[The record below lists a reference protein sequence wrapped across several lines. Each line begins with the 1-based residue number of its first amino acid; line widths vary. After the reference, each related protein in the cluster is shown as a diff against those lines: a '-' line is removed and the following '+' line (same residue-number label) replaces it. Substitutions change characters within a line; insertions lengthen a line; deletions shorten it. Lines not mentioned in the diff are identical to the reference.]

1 VERKS
6 RLGLNNQHARF
17 GAGAFEQDTL
27 RGTGKSA
34 ANDDH
39 IVFRAHE
46 MMKENVGWIA
56 GGATPE

>member
-6 RLGLNNQHARF
+6 RLGLNNQHARL
-17 GAGAFEQDTL
+17 GAGALEQDTL
-27 RGTGKSA
+27 GGTGKSA

-46 MMKENVGWIA
+46 MKKENVVWIA
-56 GGATPE
+56 GCAMPE